1 MAVAEESHFGRAAA
15 RLGMAQP
22 PLSQRIQRLERHL
35 GVRLFARTSRQV
47 ALTEAGALLLDE
59 AREVLARSEALLA
72 TARRIRDGET
82 GLLRAALPPD
92 LSGETVAALLAR
104 FSATASGLQLELH
117 ELPTAQQLQRFAA
130 HELDVG
136 LIHHPCDVAGLELGP
151 VLRREL
157 GVLLPAGAPAAA
169 LPEVPL
175 ASLTGYDLILF
186 PRAGAPAVYDD
197 LLTTCA
203 RNGYTPSA
211 VRHAQGAS
219 FVRGLVLSAEAVAFS
234 PRDAHAPEGAAEPA
248 TAPGPATAS
257 GPAGGS
263 GRGIG
268 SEPAGGSGQGTG
280 PVPGADARAEA
291 GSGAVSGHGP
301 GAGSGRAAAPE
312 ADPNRTDH
320 RERTGRPD
328 PAAEAGAP
336 APPGVVWRPLSGT
349 PLALRHSV
357 AWPGGRGDAAV
368 AAFAEA
374 ATHALRTTAGALPD
388 LPARPLH
395 LRPAS
400 EYWL

>member
-1 MAVAEESHFGRAAA
+1 MDLVRHLECFVAVAEESHFGRAAT

-22 PLSQRIQRLERHL
+22 PLSQRIQRLEKHL
-35 GVRLFARTSRQV
+35 GVRLFERTSRQV
-47 ALTEAGALLLDE
+47 TITEAGALLLAE
-59 AREVLARSEALLA
+59 AREVLARSEALMA

-92 LSGETVAALLAR
+92 VSGETVAALLAH
-104 FSATASGLQLELH
+104 FSGAAATGLELELH
-117 ELPTAQQLQRFAA
+117 ELPTAQQLERFAT
-130 HELDVG
+130 HDLDVG
-136 LIHHPCDVAGLELGP
+136 LIHHPCDVSGLELGP

-157 GVLLPAGAPAAA
+157 GVLLPRDATAAG
-169 LPEVPL
+169 LDEVPL

-203 RNGYTPSA
+203 RNGYTPPA
-211 VRHAQGAS
+211 VRHAQGIS

-234 PRDAHAPEGAAEPA
+234 PRDTHAHGEGDQRQSPA
-248 TAPGPATAS
+248 S
-257 GPAGGS
+257 
-263 GRGIG
+263 
-268 SEPAGGSGQGTG
+268 
-280 PVPGADARAEA
+280 
-291 GSGAVSGHGP
+291 
-301 GAGSGRAAAPE
+301 
-312 ADPNRTDH
+312 
-320 RERTGRPD
+320 
-328 PAAEAGAP
+328 
-336 APPGVVWRPLSGT
+336 GVVWRPLTGA

-374 ATHALRTTAGALPD
+374 ATRALRDAAGASPD

>member
-1 MAVAEESHFGRAAA
+1 MDLVRHLECFVAVAEESHFGRAAA

-35 GVRLFARTSRQV
+35 GVRLFERTSRQV
-47 ALTEAGALLLDE
+47 TITEAGTLLLAE
-59 AREVLARSEALLA
+59 AREVLARSEALMA

-92 LSGETVAALLAR
+92 VSGETVAALLAR
-104 FSATASGLQLELH
+104 FSGTAAGLELELH
-117 ELPTAQQLQRFAA
+117 ELPTAQQLERFAA

-136 LIHHPCDVAGLELGP
+136 LIHHPCDVSGLELGP

-157 GVLLPAGAPAAA
+157 GVLLPRDATAAG
-169 LPEVPL
+169 LDEVPL

-203 RNGYTPSA
+203 RNGYTPPG
-211 VRHAQGAS
+211 VRHAQGTS
-219 FVRGLVLSAEAVAFS
+219 FVRGLVLSAQAVALS
-234 PRDAHAPEGAAEPA
+234 PRDAH
-248 TAPGPATAS
+248 
-257 GPAGGS
+257 
-263 GRGIG
+263 
-268 SEPAGGSGQGTG
+268 GQGEG
-280 PVPGADARAEA
+280 DQRQ
-291 GSGAVSGHGP
+291 S
-301 GAGSGRAAAPE
+301 
-312 ADPNRTDH
+312 
-320 RERTGRPD
+320 
-328 PAAEAGAP
+328 PAS
-336 APPGVVWRPLSGT
+336 GVVWRPLTGA

-374 ATHALRTTAGALPD
+374 ATHALRSTAGASPD

>member
-1 MAVAEESHFGRAAA
+1 MDLVRHLECFVAVAEESHFGRAAA

-72 TARRIRDGET
+72 TARRIRDGEI

-136 LIHHPCDVAGLELGP
+136 LIHHPCDVAGLKLGP

-234 PRDAHAPEGAAEPA
+234 PRDAHAPEG
-248 TAPGPATAS
+248 
-257 GPAGGS
+257 GS

-320 RERTGRPD
+320 RERTGRTD

-336 APPGVVWRPLSGT
+336 PPPGVVWRPLSGT